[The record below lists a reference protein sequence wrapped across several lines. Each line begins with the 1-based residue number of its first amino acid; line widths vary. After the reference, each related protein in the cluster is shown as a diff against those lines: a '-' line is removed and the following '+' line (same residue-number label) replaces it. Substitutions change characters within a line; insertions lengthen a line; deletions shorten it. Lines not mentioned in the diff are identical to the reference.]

1 MKKIQKNLNKNLK
14 VKVFKRINDDHI
26 DIIPVID
33 KKKKVKKII
42 YKKNLN
48 KYFENAEGLKKFHY

>member
-1 MKKIQKNLNKNLK
+1 M
-14 VKVFKRINDDHI
+14 FKRINDDHI

-33 KKKKVKKII
+33 KKKRLKKNNLQ
-42 YKKNLN
+42 KNLN